1 MEGLTGDQDEGGDTI
16 GAAVSGASP
25 RFQSAGRADGFSPS
39 AVLFQVRTLVSEISV
54 DGCYIFWLLIHIP
67 GVNVANPLSAAD
79 VVAAFREHEVSPTP
93 LGEGGMK
100 SAFLIRADKPSV
112 LKVVREPVQEDPLE
126 GAVGLPERIRR
137 EIEGMRAISH
147 PGVVQIVAGPDTRT
161 IGGGLHVWYIEPFFD
176 GGSLAERLDEP
187 WPEAECVRL
196 LGGLVDAAEA
206 LAQHNTVH
214 RDIKPSNIVF
224 DVSQRPVLL
233 DLGIAYFQ
241 DLTPL
246 TDSWGISPRTP
257 MYAAPEQFEMR
268 LHSSIDFRTDLFLI
282 GLVDIRVADWCPSL
296 QSRGSPELLRQADQ
310 LSVERSGT

>member
-1 MEGLTGDQDEGGDTI
+1 MNI
-16 GAAVSGASP
+16 
-25 RFQSAGRADGFSPS
+25 
-39 AVLFQVRTLVSEISV
+39 
-54 DGCYIFWLLIHIP
+54 
-67 GVNVANPLSAAD
+67 ANPLPAAD
-79 VVAAFREHEVSPTP
+79 VMAAFREYDVRPTP

-100 SAFLIRADKPSV
+100 SAFLLLADEPLV

-147 PGVVQIVAGPDTRT
+147 PGVVQIVKGPGIRT
-161 IGGGLHVWYIEPFFD
+161 IGDGLHVWYIEPFFA
-176 GGSLAERLDEP
+176 GGSLADRLDGP
-187 WPEAECVRL
+187 WPEAKCARL
-196 LGGLVDAAEA
+196 LRGLVDAAEA
-206 LAQHNTVH
+206 LARHNTVH

-224 DVSQRPVLL
+224 DGSQRPVLL

-268 LHSSIDFRTDLFLI
+268 MHSSIDFRTDLFLI
-282 GLVDIRVADWCPSL
+282 GLVVFESL
-296 QSRGSPELLRQADQ
+296 TGVHPFTPQDSQRYYERLSNCQWNNQALDEVHASDPMRQVLRRMLDPAMSRRYRRFEHLREEIEK
-310 LSVERSGT
+310 LR